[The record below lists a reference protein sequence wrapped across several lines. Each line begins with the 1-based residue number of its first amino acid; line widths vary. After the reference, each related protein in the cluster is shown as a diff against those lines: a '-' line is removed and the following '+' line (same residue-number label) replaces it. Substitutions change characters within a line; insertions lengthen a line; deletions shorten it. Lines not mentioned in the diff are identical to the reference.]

1 MPQFPGEGA
10 INEKLRLLKTHQ
22 LCIVME
28 NIQLEL
34 DRRDKKDN
42 VRLAGQ
48 AKSHREKLL
57 AEAFLHTKHGML
69 LSKSKEM
76 IVQELQVLFKGTLAV
91 QELQPLFAKDLTL
104 LELAILERFDLGAFL
119 LLEAVEAVA

>member
-34 DRRDKKDN
+34 DRRERKND

-57 AEAFLHTKHGML
+57 AEAFLHAKHGML
-69 LSKSKEM
+69 LNNPKETV
-76 IVQELQVLFKGTLAV
+76 IQELQVLFQGALVA
-91 QELQPLFAKDLTL
+91 QEQPLFANDLTL

-119 LLEAVEAVA
+119 LLETVEAVA